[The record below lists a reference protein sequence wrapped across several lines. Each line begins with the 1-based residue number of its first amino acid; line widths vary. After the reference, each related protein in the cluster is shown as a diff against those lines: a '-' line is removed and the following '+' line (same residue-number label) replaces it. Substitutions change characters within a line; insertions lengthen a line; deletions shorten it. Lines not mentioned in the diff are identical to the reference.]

1 MARLLAR
8 PSAQPRCQPIQRA
21 RRRLYAPRLFLLAL
35 CAGPSV
41 ALAAASCD
49 EWFVVVSA
57 VEGHA
62 ELQRSETSAWLPVEN
77 GDRLCAND
85 TLRVDVAGNALL
97 TMPDESLLRIGENA
111 VLTLPEIE
119 EQGTLINLLR
129 GIIHV
134 ISRDPRG
141 LRFTTPYANAGLEG
155 TEFDIRANAEE
166 GQTEITVLEGVVSVT
181 TPRGQLSVPEGNIA
195 VARPGA
201 PPTVSKIDQPI
212 DAMRWT
218 AHYPRII
225 DSELPRADIEPT
237 TEQRRDAEF
246 FALRA
251 AAKLEAGLTD
261 DAEADI
267 AAALSIDSDNTTA
280 LSLSALVH
288 LARADRTNAER
299 LAAAATARDI
309 PPAPALIARSYIE
322 QDRQAVAA
330 AMASVREALRL
341 EPTSAIATTRL
352 AELLLDSGD
361 IAAAVDTARRAV
373 ELAPRSADPLMVLG
387 FAQLRRFDGAQARIA
402 FQRAIALAPEAPL
415 PHVGL
420 AITETR
426 DGNVVEG
433 RRQLEIA
440 VANDP
445 TSSLARSYMAKLYG
459 LERRYRLGA
468 RQLALA
474 NDFDPDDPT
483 PLLYSAYQNLWANR
497 PVEALSS
504 LQQAD
509 ERNGGR
515 PAFRSRLLLD
525 DDLATRNAGRGK
537 LYTTLGFERMALVDA
552 WQAVAAQPSDF
563 AAHRLLADAYS
574 NDANEDIAR
583 VSELL
588 VAQLL
593 QPINLTPI
601 KPQLGRPTSFVT
613 RALAPS
619 DRAFNEFGP
628 LVTKSGERIEVSALG
643 GSMETFADDVSVAG
657 LHDRFSYS
665 VGQYRFKT
673 DGFRPNNDL
682 DEKLA
687 NAFFQYRPN
696 QRTGFQAELRSA
708 RSEQGFVLK
717 HFDPD
722 YFDTELRQH
731 EDADSLR
738 LGVRRD
744 LNDNH
749 TLLVSAIYQDVSADG
764 LRGSSISIYDT
775 HEAHSLDTQVISRGE
790 RHQMQSGLS
799 YARSSIST
807 EARLFVP
814 GIVDVFNDIEG
825 HQTFLNL
832 YSYAH
837 LSPTPQLEITA
848 GVSAD
853 KIADPLVDEQELNP
867 KLGVSWHPTHHTTL
881 RVGAFRTL
889 FTSLTTSRH
898 NPQPRLEPVQLAGF
912 SQLTFGGTA
921 DQAVVRAVGLDHAFS
936 DHLFVGTDAV
946 DRDVDRTI
954 VFPFDP
960 VVRTDVASIG
970 ARTRT
975 AHLNWAPTD
984 RLALST
990 RYERGRYTSTSP
1002 DLLGYTEMRLE
1013 RLPVELR
1020 YFAPVG
1026 LTAGWRA
1033 THVDEEGL
1041 FTQAQLADVAPGQDR
1056 FWVFDAFLGYRLPN
1070 RRGILSLNAENL
1082 LDERFRFQDSDPE
1095 NMSIVPERV
1104 ISMRFT
1110 LAFD

>member
-1 MARLLAR
+1 
-8 PSAQPRCQPIQRA
+8 
-21 RRRLYAPRLFLLAL
+21 
-35 CAGPSV
+35 
-41 ALAAASCD
+41 
-49 EWFVVVSA
+49 
-57 VEGHA
+57 
-62 ELQRSETSAWLPVEN
+62 
-77 GDRLCAND
+77 
-85 TLRVDVAGNALL
+85 
-97 TMPDESLLRIGENA
+97 
-111 VLTLPEIE
+111 
-119 EQGTLINLLR
+119 
-129 GIIHV
+129 
-134 ISRDPRG
+134 
-141 LRFTTPYANAGLEG
+141 
-155 TEFDIRANAEE
+155 
-166 GQTEITVLEGVVSVT
+166 
-181 TPRGQLSVPEGNIA
+181 
-195 VARPGA
+195 
-201 PPTVSKIDQPI
+201 
-212 DAMRWT
+212 
-218 AHYPRII
+218 
-225 DSELPRADIEPT
+225 
-237 TEQRRDAEF
+237 
-246 FALRA
+246 
-251 AAKLEAGLTD
+251 
-261 DAEADI
+261 
-267 AAALSIDSDNTTA
+267 
-280 LSLSALVH
+280 
-288 LARADRTNAER
+288 
-299 LAAAATARDI
+299 
-309 PPAPALIARSYIE
+309 
-322 QDRQAVAA
+322 
-330 AMASVREALRL
+330 
-341 EPTSAIATTRL
+341 
-352 AELLLDSGD
+352 
-361 IAAAVDTARRAV
+361 
-373 ELAPRSADPLMVLG
+373 VLG

-402 FQRAIALAPEAPL
+402 FQQAIALAPEAPL
-415 PHVGL
+415 PRVGL

-445 TSSLARSYMAKLYG
+445 TSSLARSYMAKLYD
-459 LERRYRLGA
+459 LEGRYGLGA

-483 PLLYSAYQNLWANR
+483 PVLYSAYQSLWANR

-509 ERNGGR
+509 ERNGG

-537 LYTTLGFERMALVDA
+537 LYTTLGFERMALADA

-588 VAQLL
+588 VSQLL

-601 KPQLGRPTSFVT
+601 KPQLGRPTGFVT

-643 GSMETFADDVSVAG
+643 GSMETFAGDVSVAG
-657 LHDRFSYS
+657 LHDEFSYS
-665 VGQYRFKT
+665 VGLYRFKT

-708 RSEQGFVLK
+708 RSEQGFVLR
-717 HFDPD
+717 HFDPG

-738 LGVRRD
+738 LGARRD

-749 TLLVSAIYQDVSADG
+749 TLLVSAIYQDVSGDA

-775 HEAHSLDTQVISRGE
+775 HRGYSLDTQVISRSE
-790 RHQMQSGLS
+790 RRQIQSGLS

-807 EARLFVP
+807 EARILVP
-814 GIVDVFNDIEG
+814 GIADIFNDIEG
-825 HQTFLNL
+825 HQTLLNL

-837 LSPTPQLEITA
+837 LSPTARLEITV

-853 KIADPLVDEQELNP
+853 KISDALFDEQELDP
-867 KLGVSWHPTHHTTL
+867 KLGVSWHPTQHTTL
-881 RVGAFRTL
+881 RVGAFKSL

-898 NPQPRLEPVQLAGF
+898 NPQPRLEPAQLAGF
-912 SQLTFGGTA
+912 SQLTFGGAA
-921 DQAVVRAVGLDHAFS
+921 DHTVVRAIGLDHAFS
-936 DHLFVGTDAV
+936 DRLFVGIDAV
-946 DRDVDRTI
+946 NRDVDRTI
-954 VFPFDP
+954 VFPFEP

-970 ARTRT
+970 GRTRT

-984 RLALST
+984 RLALSS
-990 RYERGRYTSTSP
+990 RYERGRYTSTLP
-1002 DLLGYTEMRLE
+1002 ELLGYSEMRLE

-1020 YFAPVG
+1020 YFARAG
-1026 LTAGWRA
+1026 LTAGFRA
-1033 THVDEEGL
+1033 THVDEKGL
-1041 FTQAQLADVAPGQDR
+1041 FTQAQPPDVAPGQDR
-1056 FWVFDAFLGYRLPN
+1056 FWVFDALLGYRLPN
-1070 RRGILSLNAENL
+1070 RRGILSLNADNL
-1082 LDERFRFQDSDPE
+1082 LDDRFRFQDSDPE

-1104 ISMRFT
+1104 ISLRFT